1 MARKVRS
8 VVRAAGRRH
17 GWMGPSR
24 RVPGMTGVERLTDL
38 PKGRWMWIVRFGDR
52 AWVDD
57 EEVPLEVF
65 QQVCGVNMER
75 ESYLQRPVD
84 ILKNQR
90 GH

>member
-1 MARKVRS
+1 
-8 VVRAAGRRH
+8 
-17 GWMGPSR
+17 
-24 RVPGMTGVERLTDL
+24 MTGVERLTEL

-75 ESYLQRPVD
+75 ESHVQRPVD

-90 GH
+90 GR